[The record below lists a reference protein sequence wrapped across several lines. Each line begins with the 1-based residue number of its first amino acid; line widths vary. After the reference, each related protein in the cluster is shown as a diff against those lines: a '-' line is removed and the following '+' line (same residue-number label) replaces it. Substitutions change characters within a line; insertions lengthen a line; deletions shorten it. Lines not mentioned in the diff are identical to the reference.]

1 MMRVY
6 SYLMHISFNFP
17 LSVSKMTNADCG
29 RISLINID
37 DYRLSRMLIR
47 VLRCRGMDVAE
58 VTRCFNAV
66 LLLMESDAIVSFTA
80 V

>member
-1 MMRVY
+1 MQVY
-6 SYLMHISFNFP
+6 SYLMHIYFNP
-17 LSVSKMTNADCG
+17 LLLSEMTNAGCK

-58 VTRCFNAV
+58 VT
-66 LLLMESDAIVSFTA
+66 SVSTQFYS
-80 V
+80 